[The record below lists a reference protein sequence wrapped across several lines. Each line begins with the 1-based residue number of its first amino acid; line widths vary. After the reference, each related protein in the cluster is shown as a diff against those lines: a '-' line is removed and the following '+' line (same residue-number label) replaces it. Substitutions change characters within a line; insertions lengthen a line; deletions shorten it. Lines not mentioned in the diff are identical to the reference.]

1 MQQNTLIRQ
10 VQKQEGFTIIEA
22 AVTIVVTSIFLT
34 VFFQSI
40 TSLGYQRMAVARE
53 AAANDIAYTNL
64 RKVVSK
70 SVVASLPCV
79 AGGWDLTTLGYSVE
93 PDNDQ
98 VKSLGAGR
106 VQTLRAYPSGD
117 CSTFAT
123 DPVRVVSTVRYK
135 VNNSGTENV
144 VVHASYVR

>member
-1 MQQNTLIRQ
+1 
-10 VQKQEGFTIIEA
+10 
-22 AVTIVVTSIFLT
+22 
-34 VFFQSI
+34 
-40 TSLGYQRMAVARE
+40 MAVARE
-53 AAANDIAYTNL
+53 AAANDIAYANL

-79 AGGWDLTTLGYSVE
+79 AGGWDLTSLGYSIE

-98 VKSLGAGR
+98 VKSLGVGR
-106 VQTLRAYPSGD
+106 VQTLWAYPAGGCGS
-117 CSTFAT
+117 FAT
-123 DPVRVVSTVRYK
+123 DPIRVVSTVKYK